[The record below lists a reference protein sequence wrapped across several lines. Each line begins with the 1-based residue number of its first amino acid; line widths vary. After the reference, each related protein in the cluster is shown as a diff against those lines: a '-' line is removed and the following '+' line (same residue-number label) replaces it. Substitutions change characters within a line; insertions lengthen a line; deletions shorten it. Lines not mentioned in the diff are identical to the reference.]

1 MMGVS
6 RQDNQ
11 RAEVKI
17 FCMTYSSH
25 SRDEALRSRAEVASR
40 VSGAD
45 IFLSPK
51 REVKWAK
58 DEIA

>member
-1 MMGVS
+1 
-6 RQDNQ
+6 
-11 RAEVKI
+11 
-17 FCMTYSSH
+17 MTYSSH